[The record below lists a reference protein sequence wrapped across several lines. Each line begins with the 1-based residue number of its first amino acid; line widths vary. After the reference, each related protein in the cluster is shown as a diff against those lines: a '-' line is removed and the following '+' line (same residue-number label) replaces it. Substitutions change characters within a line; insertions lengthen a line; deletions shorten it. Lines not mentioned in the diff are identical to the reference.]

1 MKEQVNIFHGA
12 IGSKEQLIPLQN
24 ELENKY
30 TVHNF
35 NFSGHGGNDFEI
47 DFSIKKKS

>member
-1 MKEQVNIFHGA
+1 MSMLFYCMEQSEVKNSSFHCK
-12 IGSKEQLIPLQN
+12 I
-24 ELENKY
+24 ELENRY